1 MPEMVQLFDYLGVA
15 VFAATGALAAS
26 RNNLDLVA
34 FLFFAAVTG
43 VGGGT
48 LRDLL
53 IGQRVFWIDN
63 SSYIIVCFAV
73 AVLVWFTAHL
83 AESRYRLLLWADAFG
98 LAGYSVMGAAKAL
111 EAETSL
117 LAAVLMGAMT
127 ATFGGLIRDV
137 IAGTPSVLLRREIY
151 ISAAFAGAAGFV
163 ILQLLQIPAPLAA
176 GIGFALAFI
185 IRAGALAFG
194 WSFPAYRLPSKS

>member
-1 MPEMVQLFDYLGVA
+1 MVQFFDYLGVA

-26 RNNLDLVA
+26 RNNLDLIA
-34 FLFFAAVTG
+34 FMFFAAVTG

-53 IGQRVFWIDN
+53 IGEPIFWIDN
-63 SSYIIVCFAV
+63 SRYIIICFVV
-73 AVLVWFTAHL
+73 AILVWFTAHL

-111 EAETSL
+111 EADTSL
-117 LAAVLMGAMT
+117 LAAILMGAMT

-163 ILQLLQIPAPLAA
+163 ALQMVDIPAPLAA
-176 GIGFALAFI
+176 FLGFALALT

-194 WSFPAYRLPSKS
+194 WSFPAYRLPSQPQ